1 MCNIFIY
8 SVTMSC
14 YSCENWKDDVAVNV
28 ILHTKRLKIL
38 NQIDVHRDSF
48 IMSFFMDIL
57 NKFEIDY
64 ICSASLPSARTKRFI
79 ETLCMKMTTDLFITF
94 LMSLDD
100 HPQLRKEIH
109 EAYMSQ

>member
-1 MCNIFIY
+1 MSNIFIC
-8 SVTMSC
+8 SVTMS
-14 YSCENWKDDVAVNV
+14 YSSCDNWRDDAAVNV
-28 ILHTKRLKIL
+28 ILFSKRVEIL
-38 NQIDVHRDSF
+38 NQIDVHRDSY
-48 IMSFFMDIL
+48 IMSFFTDIL

-64 ICSASLPSARTKRFI
+64 ICSASLPAARTKRFI

-109 EAYMSQ
+109 EAYMKQ